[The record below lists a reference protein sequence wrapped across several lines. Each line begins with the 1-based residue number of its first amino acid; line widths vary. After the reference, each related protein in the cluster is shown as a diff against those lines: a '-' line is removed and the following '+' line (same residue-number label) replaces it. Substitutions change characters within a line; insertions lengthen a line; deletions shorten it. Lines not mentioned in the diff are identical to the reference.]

1 MELSQ
6 RIALLYD
13 KDTSIAY
20 ANLQGLE
27 AISEQEDSLYCYFD
41 DFLSMLSSEKYV
53 IRVRGVRLL
62 CKQAKWDGE
71 NKLNQFINRI
81 LDALD
86 DEKPTAVRQALAAL
100 EDVVKYKKELHG
112 AIAAKVLAI
121 DFLSYKDTMQGLILK
136 DIRKLMQGMEA
147 QSTD

>member
-27 AISEQEDSLYCYFD
+27 AISEEEDSLYCYFD

-81 LDALD
+81 LSALD
-86 DEKPTAVRQALAAL
+86 DEKPTAVRQALKAL
-100 EDVVKYKKELHG
+100 EDVAVHKKELHG
-112 AIAAKVLAI
+112 KLKDKALSINFLA
-121 DFLSYKDTMQGLILK
+121 YKDTMHSLIQK
-136 DIRKLMQGMEA
+136 DIRSLMQVIEGA
-147 QSTD
+147 